1 MDFPERFS
9 NLPEYAFSR
18 LRLLLDNYPA
28 GDEVLNMSIG
38 DPKHAFPI
46 WIKNVLEKHIN
57 EFRQYPPND
66 GSPELLEAISQWI
79 LNRYGISIDS
89 ITEVMALNGTREGLY
104 ASQQALCPEF
114 KNGAQSIVLMPNP
127 FYQVYAAAALS
138 SNVKPVYIN
147 ATKENNFLPDF
158 SAVSKDILEKTA
170 VIYVCSPSNPQGAIA
185 SENYWVN
192 LLNLAEKFN
201 IRIFAD
207 ECYSEIYRGNPP
219 VGILEI
225 AKKIQANPERIVSF
239 HSLSKR
245 SNVAGLRSG
254 FVVSGPK
261 NIKAMK
267 RLRAYAGAPLPLP
280 LQRVAE
286 HLWKDEKHVEINR
299 ALYKEKFK
307 TADEVFSQVTSYSS
321 PLGGFFLWLEVEDGE
336 AAAKNLWRKSG
347 VRVLPGSYLSRDT
360 SNGNPGKK
368 FIRVAL
374 VEPINDIKR
383 GLHLIK
389 EILYN

>member
-9 NLPEYAFSR
+9 NLPEYAFPR
-18 LRLLLDNYPA
+18 LRSLLDNYPA
-28 GDEVLNMSIG
+28 GSEVLHMSVG
-38 DPKHAFPI
+38 DPKHDFPI
-46 WIKNVLEKHIN
+46 WIKNILEKNIN

-66 GSPELLEAISQWI
+66 GSPELLEAISKW
-79 LNRYGISIDS
+79 LKKRYGVSIDS
-89 ITEVMALNGTREGLY
+89 MTEIMALNGTREGLC
-104 ASQQALCPEF
+104 ASLQALCPEF

-127 FYQVYAAAALS
+127 FYQVYAVAALS

-158 SAVSKDILEKTA
+158 SSVPKNLLEKAA
-170 VIYVCSPSNPQGAIA
+170 VIYVCSPSNPQGSIA

-207 ECYSEIYRGNPP
+207 ECYSEIYRHQQPI
-219 VGILEI
+219 GILEVG
-225 AKKIQANPERIVSF
+225 KKIKANPERIVSF

-254 FVVSGPK
+254 FVASGPE

-286 HLWKDEKHVEINR
+286 QLWKDEKHVEINR
-299 ALYKEKFK
+299 NLYNEKFK
-307 TADEVFSQVTSYSS
+307 IADKIFSQVPSYSS
-321 PLGGFFLWLEVEDGE
+321 PLGGFFLWLEVENDE
-336 AAAKNLWRKSG
+336 AATINLWRKVG
-347 VRVLPGSYLSRDT
+347 IKVLPGSYLSRDT
-360 SNGNPGKK
+360 SNGNPGKN

-374 VEPINDIKR
+374 VESINDITR

-389 EILYN
+389 ENLYN